1 MDAARSGVA
10 SLTLSLSSLEK
21 GTSPAILR
29 TDGLSLLLKLSGT
42 QKVAQPLSPRTTLD
56 PRGRTEPRKHASL
69 TARVPRVTDPTPVKD
84 QKVG

>member
-1 MDAARSGVA
+1 MQPGPA
-10 SLTLSLSSLEK
+10 SLHSRSLSFL
-21 GTSPAILR
+21 LR
-29 TDGLSLLLKLSGT
+29 HLLKLSGT
-42 QKVAQPLSPRTTLD
+42 QKVAQRLSPRTTLD